1 MKVYIIVS
9 DGNWGTEVEA
19 VYLDREKAEAEA
31 ERLNKQYP
39 LWYHSVLHREVVE

>member
-31 ERLNKQYP
+31 ERLNKKHP
-39 LWYHSVLHREVVE
+39 MWYHSVLHREVVE